1 MRSGRLSAVL
11 VCIATSLVAAP
22 AAQARSVTLTS
33 PASGATTCTLKVKG
47 QTAST
52 TVPTRGA
59 PRATLRMQINPHA
72 AAGTYRVSLSCP
84 PVRPVT
90 ARVRVSR
97 SRAARRGVALGGAV
111 RVTLG
116 PKPSSVRPIAVP
128 AKPSPG
134 PAPSP
139 APPAGP
145 VAGPNP
151 KLPVI
156 QHPDLSAD
164 AIAYADALWTDYWSA
179 PTLQRFQNGECVA
192 LAAQMRW
199 DIVVRAYKTAIAQW
213 WMAGADGTVP
223 GLYDWN
229 AGTWDAHAASAG
241 MEVGAEPRVGAIMVF
256 HSSPTY
262 LSPTGH
268 VAYVNAVHAD
278 GSLTITEEHAP
289 LLFVI
294 TQRELPARE
303 MSGQDIDFIY

>member
-1 MRSGRLSAVL
+1 MRSRRLSAIL
-11 VCIATSLVAAP
+11 VCAAFSLVAAP
-22 AAQARSVTLTS
+22 VAQARSVTLTS
-33 PASGATTCTLKVKG
+33 PTSGATRCTLKVKG
-47 QTAST
+47 QTT

-59 PRATLRMQINPHA
+59 ARATLRMKINPHA

-84 PVRPVT
+84 PVGPVT

-97 SRAARRGVALGGAV
+97 SRDARRGVALGGTV
-111 RVTLG
+111 YVTLG
-116 PKPSSVRPIAVP
+116 PDPASARPTAVP
-128 AKPSPG
+128 TKPPPG
-134 PAPSP
+134 SAPSP
-139 APPAGP
+139 APQAGP

-151 KLPVI
+151 NLPVI

-164 AIAYADALWTDYWSA
+164 AIAYADALWTDHWSA
-179 PTLQRFQNGECVA
+179 PTLLRFQNGECVA

-213 WMAGADGTVP
+213 WMAGAHGTVP

-229 AGTWDAHAASAG
+229 AGTWDAHAAAAG
-241 MEVGAEPRVGAIMVF
+241 MDVGAEPRVGAIMVF
-256 HSSPTY
+256 HNSPTY
-262 LSPTGH
+262 VSATGH

-303 MSGQDIDFIY
+303 MSGQDIDFIYQ

>member
-1 MRSGRLSAVL
+1 MRSGRLSAIL

-22 AAQARSVTLTS
+22 AAEARSVTLTS
-33 PASGATTCTLKVKG
+33 PASGATACTLKVKG
-47 QTAST
+47 QTT

-59 PRATLRMQINPHA
+59 ARATLRMQINPHA
-72 AAGTYRVSLSCP
+72 AAGTYRVSLTCR
-84 PVRPVT
+84 PVRSVT

-97 SRAARRGVALGGAV
+97 SRDARRGVALGGTV

-116 PKPSSVRPIAVP
+116 PDPAAVRPIAVP

-134 PAPSP
+134 PAP
-139 APPAGP
+139 PAGP

-151 KLPVI
+151 NLPVI
-156 QHPDLSAD
+156 QHPNLSAD
-164 AIAYADALWTDYWSA
+164 AIAYADALWTDHWSA
-179 PTLQRFQNGECVA
+179 PTLLRFQNGECVA

-213 WMAGADGTVP
+213 WMAGAHGTVP

-241 MEVGAEPRVGAIMVF
+241 IEVGAEPRVGAIMVF
-256 HSSPTY
+256 HNSPTY
-262 LSPTGH
+262 VSATGH
-268 VAYVNAVHAD
+268 VAYVDAVHAD

-303 MSGQDIDFIY
+303 MSGQDIDFIYE